1 MSNKEK
7 AKQELVEAYIE
18 CCKKRKEIESVKL
31 PNRTLDGHNGK
42 WRQVT
47 LDFIEKGKEIMQ
59 KYQVDGIDFPR
70 QEMLEI
76 EKKYYWHN
84 IEVQV
89 YINTAKDKQNK
100 GEGGYVKWFL

>member
-1 MSNKEK
+1 
-7 AKQELVEAYIE
+7 
-18 CCKKRKEIESVKL
+18 
-31 PNRTLDGHNGK
+31 
-42 WRQVT
+42 
-47 LDFIEKGKEIMQ
+47 MQ